1 MHKYKTTTWE
11 RLRKRCNH
19 GYRIESSHPLMVS
32 FHLYKRW
39 DWVNCV
45 LCGRPCELQ
54 AETAEFW
61 TETEFTKEV
70 LYFDQFDLAFWLNFW
85 LLWPNSPEELREV
98 WPCFPWDL
106 RSFYPS
112 ELKDCGEDGHSKRC
126 QLCPGVGP
134 DSKPIFRLS
143 GQTITFIYIYN
154 I

>member
-85 LLWPNSPEELREV
+85 LLLTQ
-98 WPCFPWDL
+98 FPWRTPWSLALFPL
-106 RSFYPS
+106 RPPEFLSVWAEGLRWGRTQQALPTLS
-112 ELKDCGEDGHSKRC
+112 RSW
-126 QLCPGVGP
+126 
-134 DSKPIFRLS
+134 SRL
-143 GQTITFIYIYN
+143 QTDISTFWANNNIYIHL
-154 I
+154 